1 MSDDMDTKKL
11 RQPGEYDEEASSL
24 VNQLLG
30 QGMTPQEIS
39 EAMEHR
45 VSYRTIYRW
54 GKKESGPQQK
64 SDLEVL
70 RSVVGRT
77 PIVARDVKPAKDVL
91 PHNMKTD
98 KKAE

>member
-1 MSDDMDTKKL
+1 M
-11 RQPGEYDEEASSL
+11 EY
-24 VNQLLG
+24 
-30 QGMTPQEIS
+30 
-39 EAMEHR
+39 R

-70 RSVVGRT
+70 RSVAGST
-77 PIVARDVKPAKDVL
+77 AIVAREVKPAKDIL
-91 PHNMKTD
+91 PQNMKTD